1 MQEAQHKEQR
11 KADRKKI
18 AGSMSVTD
26 INRDRVI
33 GQLVDISID
42 GLMLLGDAPLT
53 INGMYQFDI
62 ELPEPVNGNSVL
74 HLGAECL
81 WCRNAEDPDHYW
93 AGFHLIDIS
102 PEDQATLDTLISLL

>member
-1 MQEAQHKEQR
+1 MHEAQYKEQR

-18 AGSMSVTD
+18 TGRMPVTD
-26 INRDRVI
+26 INRERVI

-42 GLMLLGDAPLT
+42 GLMLLGGAPLA

-62 ELPEPVNGNSVL
+62 ELPEPVNGHSVL

-81 WCRNAEDPDHYW
+81 WCRTAEDPEHFW

-102 PEDQATLDTLISLL
+102 PEDQSTLDALISLL

>member
-11 KADRKKI
+11 KANRKKI
-18 AGSMSVTD
+18 TGSMTVRD
-26 INRDRVI
+26 INRDSVI

-42 GLMLLGDAPLT
+42 GLMLLGEAPFT

-62 ELPEPVNGNSVL
+62 ELPEPINGHSVL

-81 WCRNAEDPDHYW
+81 WCRNADDPESFW

-102 PEDQATLDTLISLL
+102 PVDQDTLDTLVGLL